1 MAFDVDAVW
10 MHCMV
15 VNSKEIRRKE
25 ERTHWVQVDAVAC
38 RRVACACAWTQM
50 VMDVVRVKKK
60 ERDKKLTECGWWT
73 QLRVEA
79 LHVCMVSMQM
89 LGWAR
94 MRVKKYE
101 K

>member
-1 MAFDVDAVW
+1 
-10 MHCMV
+10 
-15 VNSKEIRRKE
+15 
-25 ERTHWVQVDAVAC
+25 
-38 RRVACACAWTQM
+38 M

-79 LHVCMVSMQM
+79 LHVRMVSMQM